1 MAKRKLTVEIFPDD
15 AEVTIKIDGD
25 LYTPITEMMFETV
38 IVSDPKQLGEHIN
51 NILNSEPTN
60 RYEYHMGTLL
70 TLISMIENEVRN
82 NNLSVKKEIEVGEDD
97 DDVTPSEEKPAE
109 S

>member
-1 MAKRKLTVEIFPDD
+1 MAKRKLTVDVFPDD
-15 AEVTIKIDGD
+15 VEVTIKVDGD
-25 LYTPITEMMFETV
+25 LYTRISEMMFETV
-38 IVSDPKQLGEHIN
+38 IVTDTKQLGEHLDK
-51 NILNSEPTN
+51 ILNSEPTN

-82 NNLSVKKEIEVGEDD
+82 NNLSVKKEIEIGDDD
-97 DDVTPSEEKPAE
+97 DDVTPSPETPAE